1 MWEDENEELVEIE
14 VNPKEKYVMEL
25 ISAAN
30 KSFQSDHLD
39 PNDLETFNRF
49 NPPQFDDP
57 ILHPGEDGPPENS
70 QTINLADLILEKI
83 ALHEAATAAADQ
95 EDKAVELAPKVI
107 ETYTLIGN
115 ILSRY
120 KSGPLPKAFKIL
132 PTLPMPTLL
141 AVLPYTNPSKWTP
154 QAIFAATKLFIS
166 NKSPI
171 AQSFLTNIL
180 LDRVRDDIAETRKL
194 NVHLYNALRKALFR
208 PQAFFRGLLSPL
220 LSSGTCTL
228 REAHIISSV
237 LIRVSVPAIHSAV
250 ALSKLCE
257 IAADQMQAKPESA
270 GSTNLF
276 IKVLLEKRY
285 ALPYQTVDALVFH
298 SLRFKSSSTSVG
310 GMDVDDR
317 EAYEGKLPVIWYQ
330 GLLAFA
336 RTYKDSITEDQ
347 REALLDL
354 LLVRGHKDIA
364 SEVRRELLAGRGR
377 GVVVE
382 QCKVGDGGDD
392 TMMGG

>member
-1 MWEDENEELVEIE
+1 
-14 VNPKEKYVMEL
+14 L
-25 ISAAN
+25 ISAAD

-57 ILHPGEDGPPENS
+57 ILHPGESGSPKNS
-70 QTINLADLILEKI
+70 QTTNLADLILEKI
-83 ALHEAATAAADQ
+83 ALHEAATASAAKFDQ

-107 ETYTLIGN
+107 ETYTLIGTL
-115 ILSRY
+115 LSRY

-154 QAIFAATKLFIS
+154 HAIFAATKLFIS

-180 LDRVRDDIAETRKL
+180 LDRVREDIADTRKL

-208 PQAFFRGLLSPL
+208 PPAFFRGLLFPL

-237 LIRVSVPAIHSAV
+237 LVRSSVPAIHSAV
-250 ALSKLCE
+250 ALAKLCE
-257 IAADQMQAKPESA
+257 IAADQMHGNPESA

-276 IKVLLEKRY
+276 IRVLLEKRY

-298 SLRFKSSSTSVG
+298 FLRFKPSVTSVG
-310 GMDVDDR
+310 EMDVDDR
-317 EAYEGKLPVIWYQ
+317 ESYEGKLPVIWHQ

-354 LLVRGHKDIA
+354 LLVRGHKEIA
-364 SEVRRELLAGRGR
+364 PEVRRELLAGRGR

-382 QCKVGDGGDD
+382 QYEVGDGGDD